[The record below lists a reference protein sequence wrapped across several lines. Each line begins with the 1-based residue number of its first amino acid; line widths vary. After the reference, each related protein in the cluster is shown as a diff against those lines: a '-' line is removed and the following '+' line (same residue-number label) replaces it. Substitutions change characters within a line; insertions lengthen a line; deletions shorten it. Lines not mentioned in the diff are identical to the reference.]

1 MERKKA
7 QDYAL
12 MAVEKQIAKNGENGI
27 ACFAP
32 KPGKNKWTWGE
43 MRKAIIND
51 ERLEENEENSNP
63 IDAILHLNEFLIR
76 NGKKS
81 LF

>member
-1 MERKKA
+1 MTRKDA
-7 QDYAL
+7 RDFAL
-12 MAVEKQIAKNGENGI
+12 KEVEKQIARNGENGV

-51 ERLEENEENSNP
+51 ECLEESSNP
-63 IDAILHLNEFLIR
+63 IDDMLHLNEFLLK
-76 NGKKS
+76 NGEEG